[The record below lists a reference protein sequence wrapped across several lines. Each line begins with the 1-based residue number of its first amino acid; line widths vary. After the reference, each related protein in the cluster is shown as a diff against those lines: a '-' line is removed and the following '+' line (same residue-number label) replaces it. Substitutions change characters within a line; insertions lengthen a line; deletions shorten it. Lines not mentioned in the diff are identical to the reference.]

1 MSATGT
7 TILHSARLVSG
18 GAIADDAWLLLE
30 DGAVAARGTGGDW
43 PRHAAAEVID
53 AAGRILTPGFID
65 LHCHGGGGASVDDGA
80 AAIARVVDAH
90 NAHGTTR
97 TVLSLVSAHLDVLAT
112 RLAAIADA
120 KARDPRVLG
129 AHLEGPFL
137 HPDFRGAHDPEALR
151 DPDPATVGRLRDAAG
166 DALIQITVAPDR
178 PQALTAIETF
188 AHAGVVVAVGHTGAD
203 RDLADAAFERGAT
216 LLTHA
221 FNAMRGIHHRA
232 PGPVLAAVNTPGVF
246 LEAILDGSH
255 LDPAV
260 VRMLFDLAPGRVALV
275 TDAMAAAGAA
285 DGDYVLGELEVTVSG
300 GVARLAGAETI
311 AGSTLTQ
318 DAALRR
324 AVDDVGLSLPAA
336 VAALTETPAAVLGRA
351 DRLGR
356 LDPGFAAD
364 VVLLSSALEVE
375 AVWAAGRRFR

>member
-30 DGAVAARGTGGDW
+30 DGAIVARGTGDDW
-43 PRHAAAEVID
+43 PRDRAADVVD
-53 AAGRILTPGFID
+53 AAGGILTPGFID
-65 LHCHGGGGASVDDGA
+65 LHCHGGGGAAVDDGA
-80 AAIARVVDAH
+80 DSIARVVDAH
-90 NAHGTTR
+90 TRHGTTR
-97 TVLSLVSAHLDVLAT
+97 SVLSLVSAPVDVLSS
-112 RLAAIADA
+112 RLAAIAEA

-151 DPDPATVGRLRDAAG
+151 DPDPATVDRLRDAAG

-188 AHAGVVVAVGHTGAD
+188 AHAGVVVAVGHTGAES
-203 RDLADAAFERGAT
+203 DLADAAFERGAT

-300 GVARLAGAETI
+300 GVARLAGSETI